1 MAFVNHKTTV
11 LDVDDEVHKAFRPY
25 KNKREA
31 LEQEDLPP
39 AKVPPPPVVSA
50 AGEGASVW
58 VPPEDYFVPYFAC
71 LNTQF

>member
-11 LDVDDEVHKAFRPY
+11 LDVDDEVHKAFRPF

-31 LEQEDLPP
+31 LERGDSPLAEF
-39 AKVPPPPVVSA
+39 PPPPVVSA

-58 VPPEDYFVPYFAC
+58 VPPEDYFVPYFAH
-71 LNTQF
+71 LNTQL